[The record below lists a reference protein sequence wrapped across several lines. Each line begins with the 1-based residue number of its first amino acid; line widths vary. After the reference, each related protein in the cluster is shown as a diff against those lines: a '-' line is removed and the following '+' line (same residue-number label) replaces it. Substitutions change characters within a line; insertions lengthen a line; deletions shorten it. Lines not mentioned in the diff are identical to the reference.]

1 MSATNLAKM
10 NAAEITIR
18 TMAANG
24 LDTLYCLPGVQNDD
38 FFDALV
44 RAGNPLKPIHTRHEQ
59 ATAYMALGAA
69 LATGKPQAYC
79 VVPGPGFLNTT
90 TPLATAQSLCAP
102 VLAISGQIYE
112 QFIGKG
118 IGFLHE
124 IPDQLGI
131 MRTLTKWAGHIEGP
145 QDAAAKS
152 RAAFDQLLSG
162 APGPVG
168 LECGWNMWRSSA
180 EIAFDDTPAVRRP
193 PPLDLD
199 AIKAAAKLL
208 AGAKRPIILVGGGAQ
223 GASAEVTQ
231 LAARVQ
237 APVIGYRTGQGV
249 IDARNP
255 FSHRFPAGH
264 ALWKDV
270 DVVIGIGTRLQHMLD
285 WGRDAAMKII
295 HLDADPSRIGRTC
308 TPDVAIVADAADGVA
323 ALLNEL
329 ERVGDK
335 PADRS
340 DEMLAL
346 RAEMDG
352 KFARLAP
359 QKAWIDAIRAELPE
373 DGIVVEEL
381 TQVSYA
387 SRLLYPVYKPRTY
400 LSTGYQG
407 TLGWGYPTALGAKA
421 ANPDRPVVAVHGD
434 GGFMFGVQ
442 EMATAVAHN
451 IGVVA
456 LVFNDNAYGNVKR
469 IQQNNYEGRTVVSD
483 LVNPDF
489 VRLAESFGMRGER
502 VTTPEALRPALK
514 AAIKANAPALIEIP
528 GGEFPDPWSFF
539 FAKKAR
545 GASSNWAMKGPD

>member
-1 MSATNLAKM
+1 MTATNLAQM
-10 NAAEITIR
+10 DAAEVTIK
-18 TMAANG
+18 TMVANG
-24 LDTLYCLPGVQNDD
+24 ISTLYCLPGVQNDD
-38 FFDALV
+38 FFDALMRTGAPMRPV
-44 RAGNPLKPIHTRHEQ
+44 HTRHEQ

-90 TPLATAQSLCAP
+90 SPLATAQSLGAP
-102 VLAISGQIYE
+102 VLAVSGQIYE

-152 RAAFDQLLSG
+152 RTAFEQLLSG

-168 LECGWNMWRSSA
+168 LECGWNMWKRSA
-180 EIAFDDTPAVRRP
+180 EVAFDDTPVVRRT

-208 AGAKRPIILVGGGAQ
+208 AGAKRPIILAGGGAQ
-223 GASAEVTQ
+223 DASAELTRLVDR
-231 LAARVQ
+231 LQ
-237 APVIGYRTGQGV
+237 APVIAYRTGQGAV
-249 IDARNP
+249 DSRNP

-270 DVVIGIGTRLQHMLD
+270 DVVVGVGTRLQHILD
-285 WGRDAAMKII
+285 WGRDDAMKII
-295 HLDADPSRIGRTC
+295 HIDIDPTRIGRTC
-308 TPDVAIVADAADGVA
+308 TPDVAIVGDAAEALA

-329 ERVGDK
+329 DRTGGK
-335 PADRS
+335 PASRK

-346 RAEMDG
+346 RAQMDG
-352 KFARLAP
+352 EFARLAP

-373 DGIVVEEL
+373 DGILIEEL
-381 TQVSYA
+381 TQISYA
-387 SRLLYPVYKPRTY
+387 SRQLWPAYRPRTY

-407 TLGWGYPTALGAKA
+407 TLGWGYPTALGAKSA
-421 ANPDRPVVAVHGD
+421 MPDRAVVAVHGD

-442 EMATAVAHN
+442 EMATAVKHN

-469 IQQNNYEGRTVVSD
+469 IQQTNYEGRTVASD
-483 LVNPDF
+483 LTNPDF
-489 VRLAESFGMRGER
+489 VKLAESFGMRAER
-502 VTTPEALRPALK
+502 VTTPRALRPALK
-514 AAIKANAPALIEIP
+514 AAIAANAPALLEIP
-528 GGEFPDPWSFF
+528 VGEFPDPWSYFF
-539 FAKKAR
+539 RKKVR
-545 GASSNWAMKGPD
+545 GAAPS

>member
-1 MSATNLAKM
+1 M
-10 NAAEITIR
+10 NAAEVTIK
-18 TMAANG
+18 TMVANG
-24 LDTLYCLPGVQNDD
+24 LDKLYCLPGVQNDD

-44 RAGNPLKPIHTRHEQ
+44 RAGNPLKPVHTRHEQ

-69 LATGKPQAYC
+69 LASGKPQAYC

-112 QFIGKG
+112 QSIGKG

-145 QDAAAKS
+145 QDAVAKS

-162 APGPVG
+162 VPGPVG

-180 EIAFDDTPAVRRP
+180 EVALDDTPAVRRT

-199 AIKAAAKLL
+199 AIKAAAKTL

-223 GASAEVTQ
+223 DASAEVTR
-231 LAARVQ
+231 LVARLQ
-237 APVIGYRTGQGV
+237 APVIAYRTGQGV
-249 IDARNP
+249 IDSRNL

-270 DVVIGIGTRLQHMLD
+270 DVVIGIGTRLQHILD
-285 WGRDAAMKII
+285 WGRDDAMKII
-295 HLDADPSRIGRTC
+295 HLDIDPSRIGRTC
-308 TPDVAIVADAADGVA
+308 TPDIAIVADAAEGVA

-329 ERVGDK
+329 DRIGDK
-335 PADRS
+335 PGDRT
-340 DEMLAL
+340 DEMRAL
-346 RAEMDG
+346 RSRMDG
-352 KFARLAP
+352 EFARLAP

-373 DGIVVEEL
+373 DGILIEEL

-407 TLGWGYPTALGAKA
+407 TLGWGYPTALGAKSA
-421 ANPDRPVVAVHGD
+421 MPDRAVVAVHGD

-442 EMATAVAHN
+442 EMATAVAHD

-469 IQQNNYEGRTVVSD
+469 IQQMNYEGRTVVSD
-483 LVNPDF
+483 LANPDF
-489 VRLAESFGMRGER
+489 VRLAESFGMRAER
-502 VTTPEALRPALK
+502 VTTPEALRPALR

-528 GGEFPDPWSFF
+528 VGEFPDPWSFF
-539 FAKKAR
+539 FRKKVR
-545 GASSNWAMKGPD
+545 GQAPSWSMKGPD